1 MPLTP
6 CSAAVAA
13 GCDGVFMETHP
24 NPAKAFSDGPNQVP
38 LSEIAQVI
46 SQLRTIHAVVQESL

>member
-1 MPLTP
+1 VLAR
-6 CSAAVAA
+6 AAVAA
-13 GCDGVFMETHP
+13 GCDGIFMETHP

-46 SQLRTIHAVVQESL
+46 SQLRKIHAIVQEDL